1 MDKKAKFR
9 SSSEWKKLR
18 KKIINRD
25 KHCLICGNCNE
36 LEVHHIT
43 PLDVNWDLRNNEAN
57 VITLCKTHHNLV
69 HNGVFSQYYLLKLVK
84 EVNEMIGQKFGR
96 LTVIEELPERT
107 KDGRKIYKCKC
118 DCGKYI
124 NALGYLLRRGTTKS
138 CGCLRLDKVT
148 THGK

>member
-1 MDKKAKFR
+1 M
-9 SSSEWKKLR
+9 
-18 KKIINRD
+18 
-25 KHCLICGNCNE
+25 
-36 LEVHHIT
+36 
-43 PLDVNWDLRNNEAN
+43 
-57 VITLCKTHHNLV
+57 
-69 HNGVFSQYYLLKLVK
+69 Q
-84 EVNEMIGQKFGR
+84 MIGQKFGR